1 MSQLFQPYHSLS
13 YHFINRSNAH
23 LIQIKNDRTMK
34 RTGIE
39 RQHYFVHRAQT
50 KQ

>member
-1 MSQLFQPYHSLS
+1 MSQQFQPYHSHN
-13 YHFINRSNAH
+13 YHFINHSIAH

-34 RTGIE
+34 RIGIE
-39 RQHYFVHRAQT
+39 RQHYFVDRAET